1 MELTKNHRQSLLS
14 ELEKAQQDAANQN
27 SLLNKKENKD
37 FKRLVEWFEI
47 SEFLAKQRISLIQK
61 VLIENEI
68 DY

>member
-27 SLLNKKENKD
+27 SLLNKKED
-37 FKRLVEWFEI
+37 FKGLVEWFEI

-61 VLIENEI
+61 ALIENEI